1 MRMFWCLLFIQW
13 SSMGLSSCD
22 LMQKG
27 SVRSNIS
34 PVQVIAGEEVLRK
47 IKEEAKMEM
56 LHVALV
62 HLAPFD
68 FDIDDLL
75 RFQFERYHPASEVN
89 GNRSLVDRYHEWV
102 DANNTLQPNFGE
114 TYKDFER
121 RCVDQGKTAYPGFEL
136 PRH

>member
-34 PVQVIAGEEVLRK
+34 PVQIIAGEEVLRK

-56 LHVALV
+56 LHLALV
-62 HLAPFD
+62 YMAPMFNVESLLKHQFGRFD
-68 FDIDDLL
+68 
-75 RFQFERYHPASEVN
+75 PASATN
-89 GNRSLVDRYHEWV
+89 GNRSLIDRYREW
-102 DANNTLQPNFGE
+102 ANENNTLVPNTRE
-114 TYKDFER
+114 TYMDFEN
-121 RCVDQGKTAYPGFEL
+121 RCRTAGKVPYPGL
-136 PRH
+136 DHDAH